1 MRTISLRTLRAHH
14 EGIGERE
21 THGGGTVS
29 KDTAA
34 RGTNKSDFCTRAV
47 GEAGDV
53 RNARV
58 VGLGAAL

>member
-1 MRTISLRTLRAHH
+1 MRNTSLRTLPAHH

-34 RGTNKSDFCTRAV
+34 RGTNKSDFCTDVVA
-47 GEAGDV
+47 EAKDGQD
-53 RNARV
+53 ARV
-58 VGLGAAL
+58 AGFGAAL